1 MIFIIFNLYVLLVYS
16 STEVDTQTGRMM
28 HHIRRH
34 GPTLRLRIPS
44 LTSSLVQVPVNF
56 LSTIFNRQ
64 TLLSKRLSSAQNND
78 AAKLVN
84 GIQIP
89 PPPSWSIAELRLSEH
104 QSSTN
109 HVVTYDELEIL
120 ARRSVIDLKYY
131 KKVYGDNGLNSLRR
145 GVENMIRCLS
155 VVTEL
160 MATEKAVVT
169 AAEMYDLPKG
179 VYAPLR
185 TDYSPSQLINFDEV
199 KAGRLMH
206 SVSHKL
212 VEVNGQKYF
221 HVERKHSNK
230 TRKKR

>member
-1 MIFIIFNLYVLLVYS
+1 
-16 STEVDTQTGRMM
+16 M

-34 GPTLRLRIPS
+34 GPTLRISS
-44 LTSSLVQVPVNF
+44 LTQVPVNF
-56 LSTIFNRQ
+56 HSTIFNRQ
-64 TLLSKRLSSAQNND
+64 TLLSKRLSSAQQNND
-78 AAKLVN
+78 AATLVN

-89 PPPSWSIAELRLSEH
+89 PPPSWSIAELRLSEDR
-104 QSSTN
+104 SSTAN

-131 KKVYGDNGLNSLRR
+131 RKVYGDNGLNSLRR

-169 AAEMYDLPKG
+169 AAEMYDLPKE
-179 VYAPLR
+179 VHAPLR
-185 TDYSPSQLINFDEV
+185 PDYSPTQSMNFDKV
-199 KAGRLMH
+199 KAGRLME

-212 VEVNGQKYF
+212 VEFNGQKYF
-221 HVERKHSNK
+221 HIERQQ
-230 TRKKR
+230 